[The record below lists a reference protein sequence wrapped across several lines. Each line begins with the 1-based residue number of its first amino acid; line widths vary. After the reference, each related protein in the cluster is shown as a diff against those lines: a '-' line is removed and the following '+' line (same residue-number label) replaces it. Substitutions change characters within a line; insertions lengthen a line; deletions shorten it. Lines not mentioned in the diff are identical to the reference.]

1 MELQNLDTAQKKGL
15 ETLANRK
22 DDTYWKRSTQAQN
35 TEEQLKISSASLC
48 FAGIKKH
55 DLDW

>member
-35 TEEQLKISSASLC
+35 TEEQLKI
-48 FAGIKKH
+48 
-55 DLDW
+55 